1 MESKFTFRVIA
12 VVCTISS
19 LLAATSTMA
28 RSDDT
33 EAKPLVLRK
42 IMRELGQNMQIITDG
57 ISRKEWDL
65 VAKTALQVANHPQPP
80 MVEKIRILSFVGTDV
95 GKFKGYDNKI
105 HQAAVE
111 VSRAAVQKDGP
122 VVISSF
128 AKLRNSCL
136 ACHQNFR
143 EPIKEHFYVKL

>member
-1 MESKFTFRVIA
+1 MKSKFTFRAIA

-33 EAKPLVLRK
+33 EVKSLVLLK

-80 MVEKIRILSFVGTDV
+80 MVEKMRILSFVGTDV

-105 HQAAVE
+105 HQAAE
-111 VSRAAVQKDGP
+111 EMSRAAVKQDGP
-122 VVISSF
+122 AVIFSF
-128 AKLRNSCL
+128 TKLRNSCL
-136 ACHQNFR
+136 ACHQIFR
-143 EPIKEHFYVKL
+143 EPIKEHFYVKR